1 MRLFGFFAFCF
12 LMAGAAF
19 ASQKKTVL
27 PFIPYV
33 GAGDASYVGDNVVVQ
48 RRFQPQPVS
57 VYREDAE
64 YKKVATFIY
73 GTRQDYLG
81 KRELAYVKM
90 LADRLKKNPNLYVLI
105 RTYYVPNM
113 DDFDYSIPSYRLSS
127 IVDPLTDLGVAEYQ
141 IRTDIVT
148 KKRPLFSPHRVE
160 IFVK

>member
-12 LMAGAAF
+12 LMASAAF
-19 ASQKKTVL
+19 ASQKKMVL

-33 GAGDASYVGDNVVVQ
+33 GVGDNVVVQ
-48 RRFQPQPVS
+48 TQFQPQPVS

>member
-12 LMAGAAF
+12 LMASAAF
-19 ASQKKTVL
+19 ASQKKMVL

-33 GAGDASYVGDNVVVQ
+33 GVGDNVVVQ
-48 RRFQPQPVS
+48 TQFQPQPVS

-148 KKRPLFSPHRVE
+148 KRRPLFSPHRVE